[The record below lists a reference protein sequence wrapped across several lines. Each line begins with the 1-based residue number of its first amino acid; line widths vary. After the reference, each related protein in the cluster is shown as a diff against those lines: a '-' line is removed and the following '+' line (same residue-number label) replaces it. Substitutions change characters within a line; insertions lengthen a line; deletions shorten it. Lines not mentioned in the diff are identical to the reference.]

1 MLSYSRRGTCAD
13 PQNRYPCFYIPES
26 TALQQAG
33 PVRKPPT
40 FVASHYTNAS
50 RTTSSIVFTNTISMP
65 FVISFEISA
74 ISGRFLS
81 GTRTFFICA
90 ILAANVFS
98 FNPPIGSTR
107 PLNVISPVMATL
119 AQTFFPVTAESIA
132 VAIVMPADGPSFGTA
147 PSGICKCRSCSLKYL
162 LSTPYRSATERT

>member
-1 MLSYSRRGTCAD
+1 MRRSAEPLPLFLHTRVNSSPTGRTCQKAAD
-13 PQNRYPCFYIPES
+13 LCSPELHERL
-26 TALQQAG
+26 A
-33 PVRKPPT
+33 
-40 FVASHYTNAS
+40 YY
-50 RTTSSIVFTNTISMP
+50 
-65 FVISFEISA
+65 VIHSLHKYDLHAFRDLLRDLC

-98 FNPPIGSTR
+98 FKPPI
-107 PLNVISPVMATL
+107 
-119 AQTFFPVTAESIA
+119 A
-132 VAIVMPADGPSFGTA
+132 VPASQCDLTGHGNACANLLSGHRGEHGCCIVMPADGPSFGTA